1 MPNKSQD
8 GYFGRL
14 YNKPKLQPVFTQ
26 QWNYKISVQR
36 HCGAFIVNFEQIS
49 HISIVDLE
57 QAKAGE
63 YKTKLKTKTLEKRAG
78 YFVESDQS

>member
-1 MPNKSQD
+1 M
-8 GYFGRL
+8 
-14 YNKPKLQPVFTQ
+14 
-26 QWNYKISVQR
+26 QR

-63 YKTKLKTKTLEKRAG
+63 YETKLKTKTLEKRAG

>member
-1 MPNKSQD
+1 MELQD
-8 GYFGRL
+8 QCATSL
-14 YNKPKLQPVFTQ
+14 
-26 QWNYKISVQR
+26 
-36 HCGAFIVNFEQIS
+36 CAFIVNFEQIL

-57 QAKAGE
+57 QAKAGK